1 MKSVSTDLWSRPFE
15 VRLLMVLASDSL
27 LPDMVTRLGSLRT
40 CAVKSEL
47 NLSLV
52 ESELTFGIGT
62 KDSFKVFQRF
72 LSSLGRAE

>member
-1 MKSVSTDLWSRPFE
+1 
-15 VRLLMVLASDSL
+15 MVFASDSL
-27 LPDMVTRLGSLRT
+27 LPDIETRLGSLRT
-40 CAVKSEL
+40 CDVKSEL

>member
-1 MKSVSTDLWSRPFE
+1 
-15 VRLLMVLASDSL
+15 MVFASDSL
-27 LPDMVTRLGSLRT
+27 LPDIETRLGSLRT
-40 CAVKSEL
+40 CDVKSEL

-52 ESELTFGIGT
+52 ESELIFGIGA